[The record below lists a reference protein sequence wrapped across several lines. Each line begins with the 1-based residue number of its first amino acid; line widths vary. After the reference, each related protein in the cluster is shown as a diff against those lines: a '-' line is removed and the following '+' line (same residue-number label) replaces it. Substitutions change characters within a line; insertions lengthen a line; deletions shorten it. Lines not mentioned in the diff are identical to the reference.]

1 MCPHRRTHEG
11 GEEKRLCRSN
21 KSILGLEHEL
31 QMTKLCEE
39 YKDGFHL
46 GVRKVCQSAKGKPA

>member
-1 MCPHRRTHEG
+1 MYLHRRTLEG
-11 GEEKRLCRSN
+11 GEEKRLCRSD

-31 QMTKLCEE
+31 QMTKLCRE

-46 GVRKVCQSAKGKPA
+46 VCLTSPFA